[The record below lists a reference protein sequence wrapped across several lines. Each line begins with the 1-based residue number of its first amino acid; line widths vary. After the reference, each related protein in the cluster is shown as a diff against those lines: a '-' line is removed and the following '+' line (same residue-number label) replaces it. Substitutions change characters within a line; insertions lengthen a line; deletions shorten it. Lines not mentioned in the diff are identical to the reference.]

1 MSENTLVLLSELIIL
16 IGHLKIYFCKIIQ
29 QCLIGANIT
38 ETSHITGTIVTGHS
52 LL

>member
-29 QCLIGANIT
+29 QCASLEPILQKHLI
-38 ETSHITGTIVTGHS
+38 SPVQ
-52 LL
+52 L